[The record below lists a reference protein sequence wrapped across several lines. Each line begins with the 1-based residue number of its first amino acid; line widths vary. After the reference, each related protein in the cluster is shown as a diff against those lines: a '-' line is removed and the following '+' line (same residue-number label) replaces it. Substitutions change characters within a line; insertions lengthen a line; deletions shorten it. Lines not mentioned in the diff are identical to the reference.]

1 MKIGIAG
8 CGGIGSNVADNLV
21 RSGIK
26 KLVIVDFD
34 KVEESNL
41 NRQNYFLDQ
50 VGEFKIDALQ
60 ENLQRIDKSV
70 NIEPI
75 NKKLNKTNIKDIF
88 KDCDIV
94 IEAFD
99 KKHYKKMFFEEFA
112 YIGKLCVGTSGIAG
126 YDIDGIEIKK
136 MDDFYLVGDFKT
148 DSKDEEVYVS
158 KLRIITSIMSNL
170 VLEESGE
177 YAKNLQSD

>member
-41 NRQNYFLDQ
+41 NRQNYFRDQ
-50 VGEFKIDALQ
+50 VGEFKIDALR

-70 NIEPI
+70 NIEAI

-99 KKHYKKMFFEEFA
+99 KKHYKKIFFEEFA
-112 YIGKLCVGTSGIAG
+112 DSGKLCVGASGIAG

-136 MDDFYLVGDFKT
+136 MDEFYLVGDFKT